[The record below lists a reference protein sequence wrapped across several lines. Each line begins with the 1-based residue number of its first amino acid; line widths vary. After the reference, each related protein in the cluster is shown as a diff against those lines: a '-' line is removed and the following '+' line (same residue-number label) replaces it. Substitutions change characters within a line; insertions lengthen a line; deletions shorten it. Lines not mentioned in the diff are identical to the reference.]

1 MNVTKKRWLILAAC
15 CLANLCLGSIY
26 AWSVFASSM
35 AEYLSALKG
44 TVVTTG
50 DLAIVYTIANSVGPI
65 TMISGGWFND
75 HFGPRK
81 VILLGGLMFG
91 GGMLASGFA
100 TSIPFLILTYG
111 LIGGLGLGM
120 AYGCTISSCVKFF
133 PDKRGLIGGITTATY
148 GLSSVILPPV
158 VTVIVGRLDAPSAFK
173 IVGMVFLILICGC
186 SFLVEKCPEGFVPDG
201 WTPPVKTS
209 VQQSVQ
215 DCSWKE
221 MLTSPVF
228 YAMILLLTC
237 GAFCGMMIISQA
249 SAVASGMIGMDAVA
263 AGIVVSVL
271 ALFNAAGRLAAGWLS
286 DRIGRINTL
295 TLACLLSIGGLFSLY
310 ISGIGSVATFYLG
323 IALVGICFGAFM
335 GVYPG
340 FTADQFGAKN
350 NSVNYGIMFI
360 GFALAGFFGPTIM
373 KNVYAADGIYQRAF
387 LIAMGLN
394 AAGIVL
400 TFVYRLLAKRPISQ
414 KDGCRTGER
423 VA

>member
-1 MNVTKKRWLILAAC
+1 MNYTRKRWLILAAC

-35 AEYLSALKG
+35 ADYLSALHG
-44 TVVTTG
+44 VTVTSG

-75 HFGPRK
+75 RFGPKK
-81 VILLGGLMFG
+81 VILVGGMLFG

-100 TSIPFLILTYG
+100 GSIGALIVAYG

-133 PDKRGLIGGITTATY
+133 PDKRGLVGGITTATY

-158 VTVIVGRLDAPSAFK
+158 VTVIVGRLDAPAAFK
-173 IVGMVFLILICGC
+173 IVGVVFLVLICGC
-186 SFLVEKCPEGFVPDG
+186 SFLVEKCPADFVPDG
-201 WTPPVKTS
+201 WTPPAEKKEKKAVR
-209 VQQSVQ
+209 
-215 DCSWKE
+215 DCSWRE
-221 MLTSPVF
+221 MLKSPVF

-249 SAVASGMIGMDAVA
+249 SAVASGMIGMSAAA
-263 AGIVVSVL
+263 AGIAVSVL

-286 DRIGRINTL
+286 DRIGRISTL
-295 TLACLLSIGGLFSLY
+295 TLACVLSVAGLISLY
-310 ISGIGSVATFYLG
+310 FSSAGSTGTFYLG
-323 IALVGICFGAFM
+323 IALVGICFGSFM

-340 FTADQFGAKN
+340 FTADQFGARN

-360 GFALAGFFGPTIM
+360 GFAAAGFFGPTIM
-373 KNVYAADGIYQRAF
+373 KNVYTADGSYQRAF
-387 LIAMGLN
+387 LIAVGLN
-394 AAGIVL
+394 SAGILL
-400 TFVYRLLAKRPISQ
+400 TFVYRILAKRRSL
-414 KDGCRTGER
+414 ER
-423 VA
+423 SVN